1 MLVNCCFRSMDPL
14 HGPSM
19 LLWLVRLTCS
29 LSLSVC
35 SSQSFEDIDA
45 WRNWHLSPFV
55 HVPFEKNLHRRVVE
69 ENLSAKKEFPAGAAA
84 PLLLPPLPWPP
95 PSEFFLSLVVS
106 ESLLIRYRKLS
117 SFIHSAEL
125 ESLYNDRL
133 MMFTI
138 LPNVLAN
145 ITNNP
150 SAPPNN

>member
-1 MLVNCCFRSMDPL
+1 MS
-14 HGPSM
+14 
-19 LLWLVRLTCS
+19 T
-29 LSLSVC
+29 
-35 SSQSFEDIDA
+35 
-45 WRNWHLSPFV
+45 FV

-69 ENLSAKKEFPAGAAA
+69 ETLSAKEEFPAGAAA

-95 PSEFFLSLVVS
+95 PPEFFLALVVS

-150 SAPPNN
+150 SAPPND